1 MLEKQKTMDR
11 GKYFDKLSKRRE
23 ARRQVG
29 AWVNSEEAV
38 TPHEDCASYCMQQWA
53 EREKCH
59 HDRGPAES
67 CGEECLERF
76 ARYRFCKHVAIRCNF
91 CQMVVNKGG
100 CGCYGDTSD
109 EDEPEGGTQQS
120 YMEKAPVDNDDDE
133 DDDDRMEGWTA
144 VEHETYKL
152 G

>member
-1 MLEKQKTMDR
+1 MKVESKRKQESYRKKAKRRMLEKQKTMDR

-29 AWVNSEEAV
+29 AWVNSEEAI

-53 EREKCH
+53 EREKCD
-59 HDRGPAES
+59 HDRGPAQP

-100 CGCYGDTSD
+100 CGC
-109 EDEPEGGTQQS
+109 
-120 YMEKAPVDNDDDE
+120 
-133 DDDDRMEGWTA
+133 
-144 VEHETYKL
+144 
-152 G
+152 